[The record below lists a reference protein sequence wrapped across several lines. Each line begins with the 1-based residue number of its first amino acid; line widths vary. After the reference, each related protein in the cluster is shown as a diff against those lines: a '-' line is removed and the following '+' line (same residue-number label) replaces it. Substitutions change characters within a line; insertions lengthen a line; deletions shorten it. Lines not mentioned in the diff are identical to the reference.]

1 MLARVHSPPP
11 AQPPAFSPVSPCRHG
26 ISTNHNISVPPETND
41 SKRDTAGQQYIS
53 YASPKSRTCDDKE
66 SSPVSSSST
75 SSSGRFSRV
84 GPTNHSPDQQHGAWA
99 TNHSPD
105 QQHGAWATNHSPDQL
120 HGAGPTNRSP
130 DQLHGAGPTNHSPAQ
145 TQRTKWYTPPPSH
158 YTHVAARS
166 DALPRRSDDASD
178 SYNSRRRQS
187 LAKCDSQNG
196 LERRRSSV
204 KNCSSSIAD
213 IRDDLGQLR
222 DVISAA
228 KTDIRDVSDRFYSSY
243 T

>member
-11 AQPPAFSPVSPCRHG
+11 AQPPAQHPAQHPAQPPAFST
-26 ISTNHNISVPPETND
+26 STNHNSVRGPPETND
-41 SKRDTAGQQYIS
+41 SKRDTTAQQCIG
-53 YASPKSRTCDDKE
+53 YAPKSRTSDDKE

-75 SSSGRFSRV
+75 SSSGRFSV
-84 GPTNHSPDQQHGAWA
+84 AGPTNH
-99 TNHSPD
+99 
-105 QQHGAWATNHSPDQL
+105 
-120 HGAGPTNRSP
+120 SP
-130 DQLHGAGPTNHSPAQ
+130 DQLHGAGPTNHSPAH

-158 YTHVAARS
+158 YTHVPTRS
-166 DALPRRSDDASD
+166 DAVPSPRRSDDASD

-243 T
+243 VIFRRDGAIMSTIYWT

>member
-26 ISTNHNISVPPETND
+26 TSPSTNHNSAGGPPETND
-41 SKRDTAGQQYIS
+41 SKRDAMGQQYIS
-53 YASPKSRTCDDKE
+53 YSSKSRTCDDKE

-75 SSSGRFSRV
+75 SSSGRFSGA

-99 TNHSPD
+99 KNHSPD
-105 QQHGAWATNHSPDQL
+105 Q
-120 HGAGPTNRSP
+120 
-130 DQLHGAGPTNHSPAQ
+130 
-145 TQRTKWYTPPPSH
+145 QRTKWYTPPPCL
-158 YTHVAARS
+158 YTHVPARS
-166 DALPRRSDDASD
+166 DVLPRRSDDASD

-196 LERRRSSV
+196 LESRLAGRRSSV

-222 DVISAA
+222 DAILAA
-228 KTDIRDVSDRFYSSY
+228 KTDIRDVSDLLLFLYKILNFRRDDAMMSTIY
-243 T
+243 

>member
-26 ISTNHNISVPPETND
+26 TSTNHNSVGPPETND

-53 YASPKSRTCDDKE
+53 YSPKSRTCDDKE

-75 SSSGRFSRV
+75 SSSGRFSV
-84 GPTNHSPDQQHGAWA
+84 AGPTNHSPDQ
-99 TNHSPD
+99 
-105 QQHGAWATNHSPDQL
+105 L
-120 HGAGPTNRSP
+120 HRAGPTS
-130 DQLHGAGPTNHSPAQ
+130 HSPVQ
-145 TQRTKWYTPPPSH
+145 TQRTKWYTPPPSL
-158 YTHVAARS
+158 YNHVPVRS
-166 DALPRRSDDASD
+166 EAPSLSRRSDDASD

-228 KTDIRDVSDRFYSSY
+228 KTDIRDVSHRFNVFCTCYLIFRKDGPTKSATYRSQNMYISSKIVCKY
-243 T
+243 PPYVHL